1 MEEGSHCQTEALVQE
16 VLPAFLQLCSI
27 LPVPH
32 ATRPKSV
39 QVTQP
44 FKVSFLGNRIG

>member
-16 VLPAFLQLCSI
+16 VLPAFLQLSYI

-39 QVTQP
+39 QVIQP